1 MTDRKLTI
9 TENNII
15 DATRKL
21 AYCGVFHNFR
31 KNPEVISFSSE
42 LANKMFRELTLDN
55 SKKVSMNSKEPFY
68 VERPMPKI
76 EAVVSWL
83 NSSCTGYF
91 VMVDSNVFF
100 QEDSDRAAFI
110 MQYSL

>member
-55 SKKVSMNSKEPFY
+55 SKKVSMNSSCKRSDYIILILSSFY
-68 VERPMPKI
+68 LR
-76 EAVVSWL
+76 
-83 NSSCTGYF
+83 
-91 VMVDSNVFF
+91 
-100 QEDSDRAAFI
+100 
-110 MQYSL
+110 